1 MQTIKCIVFIA
12 NTYCNQKAASTQQY
26 LAPQK
31 LKTNPCLQCHC
42 LVRQL
47 YPGRRS
53 GEGPNYC
60 IQYRGI
66 TDDDSLSLLCLWFRG
81 SPHLPQ
87 PNAIQKPPWHL
98 LVELIPF
105 ANITC
110 NQHMSMRLRWS
121 SCEQTGMNPNFHSIT
136 NSLTFARI
144 WGGLGKP
151 TAFGGA
157 SLTIV
162 DFDVDFADVV
172 PCAFRTARRGRP
184 AASSTTCASS
194 CQIRPHSCVK

>member
-1 MQTIKCIVFIA
+1 M
-12 NTYCNQKAASTQQY
+12 
-26 LAPQK
+26 
-31 LKTNPCLQCHC
+31 
-42 LVRQL
+42 
-47 YPGRRS
+47 RS
-53 GEGPNYC
+53 GEGPNCC
-60 IQYRGI
+60 IQYRDI
-66 TDDDSLSLLCLWFRG
+66 ADDDSLFLLCLWFRG
-81 SPHLPQ
+81 SPHLPE
-87 PNAIQKPPWHL
+87 PNAIHKPTWLL

-110 NQHMSMRLRWS
+110 NQHM
-121 SCEQTGMNPNFHSIT
+121 NPNFHSTT

-144 WGGLGKP
+144 WGGIGKP

-162 DFDVDFADVV
+162 DFDVDFTDVV

-194 CQIRPHSCVK
+194 CHSRPHLNIEVSVLQGMHSVGHELRCSRRPTSCFIKHENVQQSNSPTTARPQSSSPKYTV